1 MEELKSATFHQKN
14 NSSYGLDNVCSEA
27 IKSSFDLISEYL
39 LNLVN
44 HIFNTGEYPETWGR
58 GIIAP
63 IYKSGDPNLAKN
75 YRGITIGNILS
86 KIYSQI
92 LLNRLNIWA
101 EKYESLSK
109 NQFGFQKGK
118 STTDCIFILQ
128 SIISK
133 VLDSKQ
139 KLYCVF
145 IDFEK
150 AFDKIDRMA
159 LWHKLILE
167 NVSSKIVKALNL
179 CT

>member
-1 MEELKSATFHQKN
+1 MNIRTDFWNFTLSGNVIQFNSANISADGVSMLLSNCDITLEELKSATFHQKN

-39 LNLVN
+39 LNIVN

-63 IYKSGDPNLAKN
+63 IYKSGDPNIAKN

-109 NQFGFQKGK
+109 NQFGFQK
-118 STTDCIFILQ
+118 
-128 SIISK
+128 
-133 VLDSKQ
+133 
-139 KLYCVF
+139 
-145 IDFEK
+145 
-150 AFDKIDRMA
+150 
-159 LWHKLILE
+159 
-167 NVSSKIVKALNL
+167 
-179 CT
+179 